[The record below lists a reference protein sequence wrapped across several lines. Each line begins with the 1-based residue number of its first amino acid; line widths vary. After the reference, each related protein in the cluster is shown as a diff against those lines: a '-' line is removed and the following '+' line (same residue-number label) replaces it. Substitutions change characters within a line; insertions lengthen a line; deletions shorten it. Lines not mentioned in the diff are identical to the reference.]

1 MKILLDHCVPR
12 PLRREFPNHEVRTTR
27 EMGWED
33 LSNGK
38 LLTKAHENDFEIFL
52 TVDQNLRYQQN
63 LEQHPI
69 AIVVLVAN
77 GITVDDLKPLVPR
90 VEKILTETQ
99 PSKIYEVS
107 ADLVD

>member
-69 AIVVLVAN
+69 AIVVMVAN
-77 GITVDDLKPLVPR
+77 GITVDDLKPLVPKA
-90 VEKILTETQ
+90 EEIFLLAQ
-99 PSKIYEVS
+99 PNSVYEV
-107 ADLVD
+107 LVES